1 MEPETFWLIVGFGG
15 QAFFSARFLIQWIAT
30 ERAQRSTIP
39 RAFWFLSL
47 GGALMLLTYAI
58 YREDPVFVVG
68 QSAGMF
74 VYGRNL
80 WFIYRRET
88 DPEP

>member
-1 MEPETFWLIVGFGG
+1 MEPETFWLIFGFGG
-15 QAFFSARFLIQWIAT
+15 QAFFSARFLVQWLAT
-30 ERAQRSTIP
+30 ERARQSTIP

-58 YREDPVFVVG
+58 HREDPVFILG

-74 VYGRNL
+74 IYSRNL
-80 WFIYRRET
+80 WFIYRAKP
-88 DPEP
+88 DPGP